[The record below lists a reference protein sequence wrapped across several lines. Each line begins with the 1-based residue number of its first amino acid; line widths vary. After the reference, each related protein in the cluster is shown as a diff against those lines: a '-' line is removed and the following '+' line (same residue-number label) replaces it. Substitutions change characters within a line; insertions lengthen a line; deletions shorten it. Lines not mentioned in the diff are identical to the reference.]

1 MTERLPAHLEASALL
16 RRADAEGG
24 FASIVRKGDADSG
37 ALLLLVTDRGAHV
50 ACLERTLGEADNY
63 GWQRVGPVADAGARE
78 IAEFTQKRVRFDED
92 LWLIE
97 LDVPHPERFI
107 AETTAIG

>member
-16 RRADAEGG
+16 RLVADNGG
-24 FASIVRKGDADSG
+24 FATILRTGDADRG
-37 ALLLLVTDRGAHV
+37 ELLLLVTDRGVHV
-50 ACLERTLGEADNY
+50 ACLERTRGMTGDYAWE
-63 GWQRVGPVADAGARE
+63 RVGPGANADAQSVAK
-78 IAEFTQKRVRFDED
+78 FTAKRVRFDED

-97 LDVPHPERFI
+97 LDIPQPERFI

>member
-1 MTERLPAHLEASALL
+1 MIDRLPAQLEASALL

-24 FASIVRKGDADSG
+24 FATIVRKGDADRG

-50 ACLERTLGEADNY
+50 ACLERALGEAGTY
-63 GWQRVGPVADAGARE
+63 GWRRIGPAADAEPGE
-78 IAEFTQKRVRFDED
+78 IVEFTQKRVRFDED

-97 LDVPHPERFI
+97 LDVPLPERFI
-107 AETTAIG
+107 AETIAIG